1 MKDDK
6 KMKERWQKYDRKM
19 TERCQE
25 DDRKIL
31 SGVLIIKG

>member
-1 MKDDK
+1 MKDDQ
-6 KMKERWQKYDRKM
+6 KMKERWQKYDGKM

-31 SGVLIIKG
+31 SGVLIIKA